1 VTDALRFDD
10 VAYRYGRRTAVD
22 GLTFRVPSGV
32 FAGFVGHN
40 GAGKTTAF
48 SLVSGFLRPS
58 RGAID
63 VLGHGPFEPLAM
75 KGLLGVLPQDAELP
89 RSAHPRRGA
98 GPPRA
103 PAGACPPPPPAPR
116 PTASWTWSTSPIA
129 RGRRSPRCRT
139 ACADGWPSRPRC
151 WARRRSC
158 CSTSRCPGSIPRSST
173 TSARALSRLRGR
185 QTLLVSSHDLP
196 DLERLAD
203 WVVLL
208 RQGRC
213 VEQGPLGAVT
223 LAGSVARWELGPGAE
238 GALAALREA
247 VPGHVFGV
255 VGDAIVEEAP
265 PGGDLD
271 ASSVAVMRALTAAGV
286 PLRGVRRGVG
296 LERRFLQDLTPK

>member
-1 VTDALRFDD
+1 MTDALRFDD

-58 RGAID
+58 RGTID
-63 VLGHGPFEPLAM
+63 VLGHGPFDPLAM

-89 RSAHPRRGA
+89 DRHTPAEVLVHLARLQGLSAA
-98 GPPRA
+98 AARA
-103 PAGACPPPPPAPR
+103 EADRLVDVVDLADRAGA
-116 PTASWTWSTSPIA
+116 PIA
-129 RGRRSPRCRT
+129 TLSHGM
-139 ACADGWPSRPRC
+139 
-151 WARRRSC
+151 RRRVAVA
-158 CSTSRCPGSIPRSST
+158 TALLGSPPLVLLDEPLSGLDPAQQHHLRE
-173 TSARALSRLRGR
+173 ALSRLRGR

-213 VEQGPLGAVT
+213 VEQGPLAAVT

-296 LERRFLQDLTPK
+296 LERRFLQDLAPK